1 MLRRSL
7 IVGFSAAALLAG
19 AVAAN
24 AGSVYMPP
32 VKDPDGGSSKPTD
45 YVPRWEPNWI
55 NTGLSGAAPSNKNV
69 TNRTSAQS
77 ETSTAVDPTDPNHIL
92 ASSNDLG
99 TTAGVFESFD
109 GGASWTRST
118 FNSSG
123 FCYDTWVDFNSA
135 GDAFIAYECSN
146 QSVAY
151 KLHGS
156 ATWVA
161 YNGMTQ
167 AGSFPDRCML
177 TVDNS
182 GGAFDGTVYLGYDDN
197 GASNTAYLLYSR
209 TGKGNTTW
217 VRTPKLNTVG
227 GPTIGVNAAVSPT
240 GVVTA
245 IWSDYTNSKL
255 QITRSTN
262 GGVTW
267 STPNVVHTF
276 KHNTSG
282 FWWYIP
288 PQNTR
293 GIVAFATTAYAQA
306 GPWAGRLY
314 VTYTDEKP
322 GSTQSAAFA
331 RYSDDDGLTW
341 SAATQIGAAIP
352 QITYSYHPQIA
363 VLNDGTVGINF
374 YGTGGAASVAH
385 RMAMAFSHDGG
396 VTWTNPSMVADA
408 NSNETISGTDRGNQA
423 GDYQGVDGN
432 NGFGSFSVVW
442 TDTRLA
448 STQGE
453 EMFWANMLPV
463 AAPASKLA
471 KDFGPQTSSVA
482 SLAPYTVKA
491 SGSTLSF
498 YLPTATNV
506 KLELLDVNGR
516 IVKDLMDGQASEGT
530 YNAQIDGFA
539 NDGSRMAHGVYFY
552 RFAADGHVSSG
563 KIIQ

>member
-7 IVGFSAAALLAG
+7 IASLSAAALVAG
-19 AVAAN
+19 AVAAY
-24 AGSVYMPP
+24 AGVYMPP
-32 VKDPDGGSSKPTD
+32 VKDPDGGSSRPTD
-45 YVPRWEPNWI
+45 YVPRWEPTWI
-55 NTGLSGAAPSNKNV
+55 NTGLSGTAPTNKNV

-109 GGASWTRST
+109 GGNTWTRST
-118 FNSSG
+118 FGSSG
-123 FCYDTWVDFNSA
+123 FCYDTWVYFNNA
-135 GDAFIAYECSN
+135 GDAFLAYECSN

-151 KLHGS
+151 KNHGS

-161 YNGMTQ
+161 YNGMTN
-167 AGSFPDRCML
+167 AGSFPDRCMI

-227 GPTIGVNAAVSPT
+227 GPTIGVNAAVSST

-245 IWSDYTNSKL
+245 TWLDYGNSRIL
-255 QITRSTN
+255 TCRSTD

-267 STPNVVHTF
+267 TTPNVVHNM

-288 PQNTR
+288 PQDTR
-293 GIVAFATTAYAQA
+293 GIVAFPVTEFAHG
-306 GPWAGRLY
+306 GPWAGRMY
-314 VTYTDEKP
+314 VTYTDEMP
-322 GSTQSAAFA
+322 SNTQSACWVQ
-331 RYSDDDGLTW
+331 YSDDNGATW
-341 SAATQIGAAIP
+341 SAPAQIGSAIP
-352 QITYSYHPQIA
+352 QIKYSYHSQVS
-363 VLNDGTVGINF
+363 VLNDGTVGVNF
-374 YGTGGAASVAH
+374 YGAGGATSQVH

-396 VTWTNPSMVADA
+396 ATWTNPSMVADA
-408 NSNETISGTDRGNQA
+408 NSNEHGSGTDRGNQA
-423 GDYQGVDGN
+423 GDYQGLGAN
-432 NGFGSFSVVW
+432 NGLGSFSVVW
-442 TDTRLA
+442 TDTRVA

-453 EMFWANMLPV
+453 EMFWANMVPV
-463 AAPASKLA
+463 AAPASKIA
-471 KDFGPQTSSVA
+471 KEFGPQTSSVA
-482 SLAPYTVKA
+482 TLAPYTVKA

-498 YLPTATNV
+498 YIPSATDV
-506 KLELLDVNGR
+506 KLELVDVNGR
-516 IVKDLMDGQASEGT
+516 MVKDLMDGRASEGT
-530 YNAQIDGFA
+530 YNARIDGVA

-552 RFAADGHVSSG
+552 RFAAAGHTASG
-563 KIIQ
+563 KIIY